1 MSDHL
6 SIAIDGPVASGKTT
20 VGLLV
25 AKSLSARFLDTGLMY
40 RAITYVVNK
49 RGTGTPSAADM
60 TSIATS
66 VKMQLI
72 TIDKRERLIV
82 DGQDITD
89 QLREP
94 SIERM
99 VSQVSKVSGVRR
111 ELVRMQ
117 QQIACEGPIVMVG
130 RDIGTIVLTNATLKV
145 YLNAPVEVRAQ
156 RRYQEIGDRTGLS
169 YEQVLSD
176 LQERDSID
184 TERADS
190 PLKPSGDAMIVDT
203 TGMTVTEVVDV
214 IVKSVG

>member
-99 VSQVSKVSGVRR
+99 VSQ
-111 ELVRMQ
+111 
-117 QQIACEGPIVMVG
+117 
-130 RDIGTIVLTNATLKV
+130 
-145 YLNAPVEVRAQ
+145 
-156 RRYQEIGDRTGLS
+156 LS
-169 YEQVLSD
+169 L
-176 LQERDSID
+176 IH
-184 TERADS
+184 
-190 PLKPSGDAMIVDT
+190 I
-203 TGMTVTEVVDV
+203 
-214 IVKSVG
+214 